1 MCTASGSVD
10 APDEMLSTS
19 RLGLDMRFH
28 RRLRMQGPEPD
39 FVVTLQ
45 MLAEC
50 VETSRSEPG
59 PTGTQLAIWYA
70 RSILANP

>member
-1 MCTASGSVD
+1 
-10 APDEMLSTS
+10 
-19 RLGLDMRFH
+19 
-28 RRLRMQGPEPD
+28 MQGPEPD